1 MPSFL
6 EPIDPRDAFRV
17 LPTPEV
23 EAVDSV
29 AASQAAL
36 LLAAREGV
44 LGISEEEARGLELET
59 ADVDFHLPALP
70 PLQRDHRMRVEEATR
85 PLQISPAELRSE
97 PPDRVQEAMA
107 GTVQRLYEAPDT
119 ATAAAL
125 FEAGM
130 QSPNALVRVA
140 AAAGARETTRLR
152 NEIRTILHTEIDS
165 PSPVVASLAR
175 VVMGHIRED
184 DEALREHVAPSPT
197 PESRDRESSTA
208 VLTHGTW
215 AADQEW
221 YRPGGDFYAALDA
234 ARPDLHVHDRSFTWS
249 GAYTDVA
256 RRRAAAQ
263 LRRWI
268 ADEGLATPD
277 LIAHSHGGTVA
288 HLATRDGE
296 DLGRLVLL
304 AWPVH
309 PEWYPDPAR
318 VGRVVDVRVR
328 LDLVIMADRGGQR
341 MTRAPFPVESHVNGW
356 FDHTAVRQPAYWDA
370 HGLWT
375 VI

>member
-1 MPSFL
+1 MIPS
-6 EPIDPRDAFRV
+6 R
-17 LPTPEV
+17 EV

-44 LGISEEEARGLELET
+44 LGLSEEEARGLELET
-59 ADVDFHLPALP
+59 AGVEFDLPALR
-70 PLQRDHRMRVEEATR
+70 PLARERRMRVEEATR
-85 PLQISPAELRSE
+85 PLRMSPEELRAE
-97 PPDRVQEAMA
+97 PPARVQEAMA
-107 GTVQRLYEAPDT
+107 GTVQRLYRAPDT

-130 QSPNALVRVA
+130 QSPHPLVRVA
-140 AAAGARETTRLR
+140 SAAGARETTRLR
-152 NEIRTILHTEIDS
+152 NEIRGILHAEIDS
-165 PSPVVASLAR
+165 PIPVVATLAR
-175 VVMGHIRED
+175 AVMGQIRED
-184 DEALREHVAPSPT
+184 DEALRAHVAPAPT

-215 AADQEW
+215 AADETW
-221 YRPGGDFYAALDA
+221 YRPGGDFYTALAA
-234 ARPDLHVHDRSFTWS
+234 ARPDLQVYERSFTWS

-296 DLGRLVLL
+296 ELGRLVLL

-341 MTRAPFPVESHVNGW
+341 MARAPFPVESHVNGW
-356 FDHTAVRQPAYWDA
+356 FDHTAVHDPGYWDA
-370 HGLWT
+370 HGLWS